1 MINKDEALKLEKLD
15 NYIDEKINSLKDY
28 NDSYE
33 FFLRKLNTFVNE
45 YSKKVSEFSDM
56 INKNIDEMHKSIDSF
71 KTIYSD
77 SINELN
83 NKKKSILEMN
93 PEFDGEESKI
103 LEDEL
108 NRKLIS
114 ETDKLK
120 NNVNKL
126 LENYLLEY
134 KKTCDNITKLNQ
146 RLNKL
151 KDRSYTDWLYI

>member
-45 YSKKVSEFSDM
+45 YSKKVFEFSDM

-151 KDRSYTDWLYI
+151 KDRSYND

>member
-126 LENYLLEY
+126 LENYMAEY
-134 KKTCDNITKLNQ
+134 KKTCDNIAKLNQ

-151 KDRSYTDWLYI
+151 KDRTYND

>member
-28 NDSYE
+28 NDSYD

-126 LENYLLEY
+126 LENYMAEY
-134 KKTCDNITKLNQ
+134 KKTCDNIAKLNQ

-151 KDRSYTDWLYI
+151 KDRSYSD

>member
-103 LEDEL
+103 LEDDL

-134 KKTCDNITKLNQ
+134 KKTCDNIAKLNQ

-151 KDRSYTDWLYI
+151 KDRSYND

>member
-134 KKTCDNITKLNQ
+134 KKTCDNIAKLNQ

-151 KDRSYTDWLYI
+151 KDRSYND

>member
-28 NDSYE
+28 NDSYD

-71 KTIYSD
+71 KTIYSE

-126 LENYLLEY
+126 LENYMAEY
-134 KKTCDNITKLNQ
+134 KKTCDNIAKLNQ

-151 KDRSYTDWLYI
+151 KDRSYSD

>member
-28 NDSYE
+28 NDSYD

-134 KKTCDNITKLNQ
+134 KKTCDNIAKLNQ

-151 KDRSYTDWLYI
+151 KDRSYND

>member
-28 NDSYE
+28 NDSYD

-83 NKKKSILEMN
+83 NKKKSILIKYM
-93 PEFDGEESKI
+93 
-103 LEDEL
+103 
-108 NRKLIS
+108 
-114 ETDKLK
+114 
-120 NNVNKL
+120 
-126 LENYLLEY
+126 
-134 KKTCDNITKLNQ
+134 
-146 RLNKL
+146 
-151 KDRSYTDWLYI
+151 

>member
-151 KDRSYTDWLYI
+151 KDRSYNDWLYI

>member
-83 NKKKSILEMN
+83 NKKKSIIEMN
-93 PEFDGEESKI
+93 PEFDGDESKI

-134 KKTCDNITKLNQ
+134 KKTCDNIAKLNQ

-151 KDRSYTDWLYI
+151 KDRSYND

>member
-1 MINKDEALKLEKLD
+1 MINKSEALKLEKLD
-15 NYIDEKINSLKDY
+15 NYIDEKINNLKDL
-28 NDSYE
+28 NESYD
-33 FFLRKLNTFVNE
+33 FFLRRLNTFVNE
-45 YSKKVSEFSDM
+45 YSKKVSEFSEI

-77 SINELN
+77 SMNELN
-83 NKKKSILEMN
+83 NKRKMILEMD
-93 PEFDGEESKI
+93 PLFDGEESKI

-120 NNVNKL
+120 NNVSKL
-126 LENYLLEY
+126 LDNYMKDY
-134 KKTCDNITKLNQ
+134 KKTCDNIAKLNQ

-151 KDRSYTDWLYI
+151 KDRNYSD

>member
-15 NYIDEKINSLKDY
+15 IYIDEKINSLKDY

-71 KTIYSD
+71 KTIYCD

-134 KKTCDNITKLNQ
+134 KKTCDNIAKLNQ

-151 KDRSYTDWLYI
+151 KDRSYND

>member
-151 KDRSYTDWLYI
+151 KDRSYND

>member
-15 NYIDEKINSLKDY
+15 NYIDEKINNLKDY

-126 LENYLLEY
+126 LEIYLLEY
-134 KKTCDNITKLNQ
+134 KKTCDNIAKLNQ

-151 KDRSYTDWLYI
+151 KDRTYND

>member
-28 NDSYE
+28 NDSYD

-45 YSKKVSEFSDM
+45 YSKKVSEFSDL

-71 KTIYSD
+71 KTIYSE

-126 LENYLLEY
+126 LENYMAEY
-134 KKTCDNITKLNQ
+134 KKTCDNIAKLNQ

-151 KDRSYTDWLYI
+151 KDRSYSD

>member
-28 NDSYE
+28 NDSYD

-126 LENYLLEY
+126 LENYMAEY
-134 KKTCDNITKLNQ
+134 KKTCDNIAKLNQ

-151 KDRSYTDWLYI
+151 KDRSYND

>member
-33 FFLRKLNTFVNE
+33 FFIRKLNTFVNE

-134 KKTCDNITKLNQ
+134 KKTCDNIAKLNQ

-151 KDRSYTDWLYI
+151 KDRSYND

>member
-83 NKKKSILEMN
+83 NKKKNILEMN

-134 KKTCDNITKLNQ
+134 KKTCDNIAKLNQ

-151 KDRSYTDWLYI
+151 KDRSYSD

>member
-45 YSKKVSEFSDM
+45 YSKKVSEFSYM

-134 KKTCDNITKLNQ
+134 KKTCDNIAKLNQ

-151 KDRSYTDWLYI
+151 KDRSYND

>member
-45 YSKKVSEFSDM
+45 YSKKVFEFSDM

-134 KKTCDNITKLNQ
+134 KKTCDNIAKLNQ

-151 KDRSYTDWLYI
+151 KDRSYND

>member
-71 KTIYSD
+71 KTIYSE

-134 KKTCDNITKLNQ
+134 KKTCDNIAKLNQ

-151 KDRSYTDWLYI
+151 KDRSYND

>member
-1 MINKDEALKLEKLD
+1 
-15 NYIDEKINSLKDY
+15 
-28 NDSYE
+28 
-33 FFLRKLNTFVNE
+33 
-45 YSKKVSEFSDM
+45 
-56 INKNIDEMHKSIDSF
+56 
-71 KTIYSD
+71 
-77 SINELN
+77 
-83 NKKKSILEMN
+83 MN

-134 KKTCDNITKLNQ
+134 KKTCDNIAKLNQ

-151 KDRSYTDWLYI
+151 KDRSYND

>member
-134 KKTCDNITKLNQ
+134 KKTCDNIAKLNQ

-151 KDRSYTDWLYI
+151 KDRNFSD

>member
-1 MINKDEALKLEKLD
+1 MINKSEALKLEKLD
-15 NYIDEKINSLKDY
+15 NYIDEKINNLKDL
-28 NDSYE
+28 NESYD
-33 FFLRKLNTFVNE
+33 FFLRRLNTFVNE
-45 YSKKVSEFSDM
+45 YSKKVSEFSEI

-77 SINELN
+77 SMNELN
-83 NKKKSILEMN
+83 NKRKMILGMD
-93 PEFDGEESKI
+93 PLFDGEESKI

-120 NNVNKL
+120 NNVSKL
-126 LENYLLEY
+126 LDNYMQDY
-134 KKTCDNITKLNQ
+134 KKTCDNIAKLNQ

-151 KDRSYTDWLYI
+151 KDRNYSD

>member
-134 KKTCDNITKLNQ
+134 KKTCDNINKLNQ

-151 KDRSYTDWLYI
+151 KDRSYND

>member
-134 KKTCDNITKLNQ
+134 KKICDNIAKLNQ

-151 KDRSYTDWLYI
+151 KDRSYND